1 MRRLS
6 IAAFVGAACLQAHD
20 PISTKLTW
28 TQEISRIVY
37 RRCVNCHS
45 VGGNAPMPL
54 VTYADVRP
62 WAKAI
67 KEEVLHRRMPPWG
80 AVKGFGDFRDDASL
94 TQDEIMRIAEWVE
107 GGSPEGDSAY
117 LPPAPSSLLP
127 RSKPSG
133 PAGRRVRNI
142 VGPVK
147 LLAIRPLNSISS
159 AQVT

>member
-67 KEEVLHRRMPPWG
+67 KDEVLHRRMPPWG

-94 TQDEIMRIAEWVE
+94 TQEEIMRIAEWVE
-107 GGSPEGDSAY
+107 GGAPEGDPIY
-117 LPPAPSSLLP
+117 LPALSARVTKRLV
-127 RSKPSG
+127 
-133 PAGRRVRNI
+133 PAGRVVRKI
-142 VGPVK
+142 VGP
-147 LLAIRPLNSISS
+147 I
-159 AQVT
+159 